1 VSKTCISNF
10 NVYYVDLHF
19 FVNLG
24 VTQIGSRVEIFYTA
38 YGGIRQ
44 GAKGSFLNVN
54 IFSALLF
61 S

>member
-1 VSKTCISNF
+1 
-10 NVYYVDLHF
+10 
-19 FVNLG
+19 VNLG